1 MTFFLIV
8 HSEGKLSPYDFIQ
21 GSARSGPITSMTS
34 SLTISPLCILVQPQ
48 GFCTCC
54 SHSQDYSWLLRF
66 YSFPSI
72 YSLLKCHLSEAFPG
86 PPSKDYNTLH
96 LTLLTLSSSLFPQST
111 DHYHHMFYLLITL
124 IVCLFP
130 LECSLC
136 EAISFWLTYSLISPQ
151 CLELSLAHSWPG
163 HQVQR
168 HRLYTAQG
176 QGTPCMWEWYLL
188 ELCNMS
194 AP

>member
-1 MTFFLIV
+1 MLHLFCLYPHAIILNREAFRILLKYVRSYHYCAQNTPMTFFLIV

-86 PPSKDYNTLH
+86 PPNKDYNTLH
-96 LTLLTLSSSLFPQST
+96 LTLLT
-111 DHYHHMFYLLITL
+111 
-124 IVCLFP
+124 
-130 LECSLC
+130 
-136 EAISFWLTYSLISPQ
+136 
-151 CLELSLAHSWPG
+151 
-163 HQVQR
+163 
-168 HRLYTAQG
+168 
-176 QGTPCMWEWYLL
+176 
-188 ELCNMS
+188 
-194 AP
+194 